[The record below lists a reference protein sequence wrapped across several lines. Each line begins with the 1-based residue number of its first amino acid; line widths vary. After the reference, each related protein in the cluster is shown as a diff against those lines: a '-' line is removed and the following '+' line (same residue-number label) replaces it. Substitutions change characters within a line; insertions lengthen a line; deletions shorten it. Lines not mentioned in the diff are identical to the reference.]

1 MDGRNKVGHQ
11 HKRAPQP
18 FLPTNIDCIKM
29 LVRIPLKSFTMVKS
43 QTNNNSEEKC
53 KISPYPTQE
62 NTTPTLAKLQTQSL
76 LGASRVYGH
85 GDKEW
90 TNEH

>member
-1 MDGRNKVGHQ
+1 
-11 HKRAPQP
+11 
-18 FLPTNIDCIKM
+18 M
-29 LVRIPLKSFTMVKS
+29 LVRVPLKSFTVVKLH
-43 QTNNNSEEKC
+43 TNKNGEEKC

-76 LGASRVYGH
+76 LGASKVYGH

>member
-1 MDGRNKVGHQ
+1 
-11 HKRAPQP
+11 
-18 FLPTNIDCIKM
+18 
-29 LVRIPLKSFTMVKS
+29 MVKK
-43 QTNNNSEEKC
+43 KC

-76 LGASRVYGH
+76 LGASKVYGH
-85 GDKEW
+85 GGKEW